1 MKRIVFFIVLF
12 LCLNGLAAH
21 KAGPHSNQICN
32 VVFGF
37 ANSEELHIA
46 TSKSIG
52 GSKTDKA
59 NQLLGQAAAVAI
71 DFINKM
77 ERDSDIETKD
87 YKKLESNIA
96 GAVRLPRPRELAIV
110 TQVGKHRQ
118 VCHQGFDY
126 YYGNPEYNA
135 RWQKGRELLI
145 DVAAYA
151 FGNPRPINSATAEFI
166 AMIVYYTH
174 LIGDLEKGETDSLG
188 GIGNYAGMKNEL
200 ANQIS
205 IYGKRLQNP
214 ALVTTL
220 VSELRK
226 LNLPSTKPE
235 QLHEQRTVYS
245 VQIFDVLSDY
255 IPQIISNNVDSTYV
269 FNIQLGNLIA
279 A

>member
-1 MKRIVFFIVLF
+1 MKRIAFLLMLV
-12 LCLNGLAAH
+12 LCLDGLAAH
-21 KAGPHSNQICN
+21 NAGQHSNQICN

-37 ANSEELHIA
+37 SNSGELHIA

-71 DFINKM
+71 DFHNQM
-77 ERDSDIETKD
+77 NRDSDIRNEA
-87 YKKLESNIA
+87 YKKLESNLL
-96 GAVRLPRPRELAIV
+96 GAVKLPRPRELAIV

-126 YYGNPEYNA
+126 YYGNPEHNA
-135 RWQKGRELLI
+135 RWQKGRKLLI

-174 LIGDLEKGETDSLG
+174 LIGDLEEGETDSLG

-205 IYGKRLQNP
+205 NYGKRLQNP

-226 LNLPSTKPE
+226 LNLPATKPE
-235 QLHEQRTVYS
+235 QLHELRTVYS
-245 VQIFDVLSDY
+245 VQIFDVLSEY
-255 IPQIISNNVDSTYV
+255 VPQIISNNVDSTYE
-269 FNIQLGNLIA
+269 FNIQMGNLIA